1 MGDGQKCSLGC
12 KEKELCIES
21 PEPRE
26 APVPRRLGR
35 LFGGEAIIVNRHPSA
50 RVHCAAGP
58 KANDL
63 WCLSHRV
70 LINKIR
76 VIISSV
82 STSQNCSES
91 QN

>member
-1 MGDGQKCSLGC
+1 MGEEQKCSLGC

-35 LFGGEAIIVNRHPSA
+35 LFGGDAIVVSRHPSA
-50 RVHCAAGP
+50 RVHRAAGP
-58 KANDL
+58 EASDL

-70 LINKIR
+70 LVNIIG
-76 VIISSV
+76 VVISSV
-82 STSQNCSES
+82 SAS
-91 QN
+91 

>member
-12 KEKELCIES
+12 KEKVLCIES

-35 LFGGEAIIVNRHPSA
+35 LFGGEAIVVNPSA
-50 RVHCAAGP
+50 RVHCAVGP

-70 LINKIR
+70 LVNKIR